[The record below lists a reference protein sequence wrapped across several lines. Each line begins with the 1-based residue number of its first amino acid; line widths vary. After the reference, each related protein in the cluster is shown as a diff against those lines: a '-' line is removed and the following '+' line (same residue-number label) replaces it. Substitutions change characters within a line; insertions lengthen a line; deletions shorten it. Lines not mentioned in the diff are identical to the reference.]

1 MNNIIDIPIYMAAL
15 YKGWQNGSLVSL
27 TNSIQVI
34 FNSKLINFH
43 LQSWG
48 DHADI
53 SQAVA
58 MYIVEAVSVCLYCWF
73 GNELSEQVRKIV
85 F

>member
-1 MNNIIDIPIYMAAL
+1 MAAL
-15 YKGWQNGSLVSL
+15 YKGWYDGSLVFL
-27 TNSIQVI
+27 TNSTQVI

-48 DHADI
+48 DHTDI

-58 MYIVEAVSVCLYCWF
+58 MYIIEAGSVCLYCSF